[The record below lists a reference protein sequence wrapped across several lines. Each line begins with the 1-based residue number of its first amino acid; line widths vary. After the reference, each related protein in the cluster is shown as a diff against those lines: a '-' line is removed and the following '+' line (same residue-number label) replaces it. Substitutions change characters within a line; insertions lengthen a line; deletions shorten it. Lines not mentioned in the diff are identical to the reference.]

1 MYTVDLDGL
10 NAQFAVAGHVSFRV
24 GYGGL
29 PVADIA
35 NIHATATISLHGA
48 HVTAFQ
54 PHGQDPVLWLSDYC
68 CWEAGKAIRG
78 GIPVCWPW
86 FAAHPADSGKP
97 AHGFVRTAMWKVM
110 ATEALANGATQITFG
125 FTESEATLALWPYA
139 FRLEMVVTVG
149 AVLQVELVAHNTG
162 NKEFICGGALH
173 SYFRVNDV
181 TEIAVRGLEGCTY
194 IDSLDLS
201 HRKLQEE
208 PVTISSETDRIYVDT
223 TADCTIDD
231 PGMGRRIRIVR
242 KGSRSVVVWNPW
254 KDKAARMED
263 FGDQEYLGMICVE
276 TANAADDVVMV
287 PSMGEHRLQTV
298 ISVE

>member
-1 MYTVDLDGL
+1 MYAVDLDGL
-10 NAQFAVAGHVSFRV
+10 NAQFAVADHVSFRA
-24 GYGGL
+24 GHAGL

-35 NIHATATISLHGA
+35 NIHAAAKISLHGA

-54 PHGQDPVLWLSDYC
+54 PHGQHPVLWLSDYC
-68 CWEAGKAIRG
+68 HWEAGKAVRG

-139 FRLEMVVTVG
+139 FQLELVVTVG

-162 NKEFICGGALH
+162 NEEFVCGGALH
-173 SYFRVNDV
+173 SYFRVSDV

-194 IDSLDLS
+194 IDSLDLPY
-201 HRKLQEE
+201 RKLQEG
-208 PVTISSETDRIYVDT
+208 PVTISAETDRIYVDT
-223 TADCTIDD
+223 TADCIIDD

-263 FGDQEYLGMICVE
+263 FGDQEYPGMICVE
-276 TANAADDVVMV
+276 TTNAADDVVTV
-287 PSMGEHRLQTV
+287 PSLGEHRLQTV